1 MPGGFFRSTD
11 RGATWSANLASTE
24 LPGHT
29 ITRLEAKPD
38 NANVVYATLAN
49 SGHSHVFRSNNGGLL
64 WEDVDKGQLPDV
76 AHHSIVIPPDAPNTL
91 YVCSDVGV
99 FVTFD
104 AGQTWMNLT
113 RNMPN
118 AMVVDLVWHRT
129 ARTLTAATYGRSI
142 WRMKV

>member
-1 MPGGFFRSTD
+1 
-11 RGATWSANLASTE
+11 
-24 LPGHT
+24 
-29 ITRLEAKPD
+29 
-38 NANVVYATLAN
+38 VVYATLAN